1 VSEKSSSRLLT
12 SAKNEA
18 GDTPG
23 YAGKRFGLPEEGPMS
38 VAPMGRRVGALFV
51 DWIVCELVVSL
62 VTRHSM
68 VRVTDSAFSS
78 TQDWTMIVCFL
89 EIYLMTAISGLTVG
103 KRLFG
108 IRAIRTDGGRPGFR
122 WGLLRTVLLFCVI
135 PPLIADRDLR
145 GLHDRASDTV
155 VVRT

>member
-1 VSEKSSSRLLT
+1 
-12 SAKNEA
+12 
-18 GDTPG
+18 
-23 YAGKRFGLPEEGPMS
+23 
-38 VAPMGRRVGALFV
+38 MGRRIGALFV

-62 VTRHSM
+62 VTHHSM

-89 EIYLMTAISGLTVG
+89 EIYLLTAISGLTVG

-108 IRAIRTDGGRPGFR
+108 IRAIRTDGSRPGFR

-155 VVRT
+155 VVRV